1 MVIMHV
7 LGLSIDSVA
16 KTPIVLL
23 QADRE
28 EKVLPIWVGALE
40 AMHISVALNGQ
51 KMPRPS
57 THDLFHSVL
66 NALNAYIE
74 GVEVYDFIDGT
85 FHVNML
91 VRHQEAMHRID
102 CRPADGIALALKI
115 CAPIVVH
122 RHVLAAAHNAE
133 QKKDAIA
140 SQLLN
145 PLNSLAINE
154 ETGNMLPSAQILTK
168 VTKHVINDLPTTL
181 GIINKTSHDEDEF
194 TAKEDKNLAKLLL
207 RLEPMSSRKM

>member
-40 AMHISVALNGQ
+40 AMNISIALSGQ
-51 KMPRPS
+51 TLARPS

-66 NALNAYIE
+66 TGLEAYVEGIE
-74 GVEVYDFIDGT
+74 IYDFTDGV

-91 VRHQEAMHRID
+91 VRHHDTIHRID
-102 CRPADGIALALKI
+102 CRPADGIALALKEG
-115 CAPIVVH
+115 APIVVH
-122 RHVLAAAHNAE
+122 RHVLEAAENTE
-133 QKKDAIA
+133 QRQDAIA
-140 SQLLN
+140 MQILN
-145 PLNSLAINE
+145 PNDEARNALQSSQII
-154 ETGNMLPSAQILTK
+154 TKFSRNMSVVSPAKLG
-168 VTKHVINDLPTTL
+168 VINR
-181 GIINKTSHDEDEF
+181 TSHEHDMLIDAEE
-194 TAKEDKNLAKLLL
+194 KNLAKLLL
-207 RLEPMSSRKM
+207 SLEPVSSRKM